1 MKVFLYPMLDENGD
15 IITSENLKVHPRMNY
30 ISSLNLT
37 GRLLI

>member
-1 MKVFLYPMLDENGD
+1 MLDENGD
-15 IITSENLKVHPRMNY
+15 IITSENLKVHPRMKEY

>member
-15 IITSENLKVHPRMNY
+15 IITSENLKYMKNY